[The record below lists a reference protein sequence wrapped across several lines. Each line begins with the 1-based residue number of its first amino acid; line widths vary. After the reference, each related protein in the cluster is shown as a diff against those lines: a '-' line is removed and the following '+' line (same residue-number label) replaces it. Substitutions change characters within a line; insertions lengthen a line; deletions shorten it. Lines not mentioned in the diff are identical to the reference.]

1 MIMMPFH
8 DSDKIM
14 KAEFAVRGPSH
25 AKWHEY
31 CKEQTH
37 AIMMRIAVS
46 FFGDHGPEHV
56 EQRLLKITDVLHS
69 YNDKQQAFVNKIF
82 KRLMKLLGKGTTIY
96 ISRVMIGRVDKE
108 GISYCY
114 IMAVR
119 VGESP
124 DSGTRHHSSH
134 ILHRPRGKDTYC
146 LTGGVLGD
154 ASVLAKVTGYRLS
167 VKVLGAVA
175 VAAGAPLANAAA
187 VGFVGDGRLAPQHE
201 AVVIA
206 MSVFAATN
214 ILLSKDQAQQVC
226 MIVSEEGAQAEGV
239 SVEKVGKFVEGL
251 FRQAGLGFD
260 APELPFIAANEI
272 RKFTEG
278 LNEATANDILQSVV
292 NKCKDLKTALA
303 AIGQNVVVPAV
314 ASGQHQ
320 THKVDE
326 KRTD

>member
-1 MIMMPFH
+1 
-8 DSDKIM
+8 M
-14 KAEFAVRGPSH
+14 KNGN
-25 AKWHEY
+25 
-31 CKEQTH
+31 
-37 AIMMRIAVS
+37 
-46 FFGDHGPEHV
+46 FGKYSIKDIPA
-56 EQRLLKITDVLHS
+56 S
-69 YNDKQQAFVNKIF
+69 
-82 KRLMKLLGKGTTIY
+82 LGFGT
-96 ISRVMIGRVDKE
+96 
-108 GISYCY
+108 
-114 IMAVR
+114 A
-119 VGESP
+119 
-124 DSGTRHHSSH
+124 
-134 ILHRPRGKDTYC
+134 YC

-292 NKCKDLKTALA
+292 NKCKVSIRLRRKHP
-303 AIGQNVVVPAV
+303 VPARGLTKGTQLV
-314 ASGQHQ
+314 L
-320 THKVDE
+320 TLPVP
-326 KRTD
+326 